1 MQASS
6 NSVPEILSN
15 AIFPAMKWGDRLRSR
30 LDEKGWSVPRLA
42 AEMGRPND
50 AALIESLGKY
60 TNGKVDNP
68 RGTMM
73 RDIAHA
79 LGMSEIELRTGAPVQ
94 TMHSKDS
101 TTVLNRDSNA
111 RFAGAVSL
119 THKVPVYGQA
129 MGGRYGEF
137 ILNGNKVADILAP
150 ASLDGVPDAYAVYI
164 SGDSM
169 EPRYFA
175 GEAAFIHPSLPV
187 RKGDFVCAQ
196 IARDEGEAPLAFVKR
211 FVSMDD
217 KRIRLEQFNPKKF
230 LEFPRKSVVS
240 VHLIIMSGRG

>member
-1 MQASS
+1 MQDKS
-6 NSVPEILSN
+6 NSVPENLSDSMLRR
-15 AIFPAMKWGDRLRSR
+15 MKWGDRLRAI
-30 LDEKGWSVPRLA
+30 LEEKGWSIPRLA
-42 AEMGRPND
+42 AEMGRAGD
-50 AALIESLGKY
+50 MALIESLGKY
-60 TNGKVDNP
+60 TNGKVENP

-73 RDIAHA
+73 RDIAAA
-79 LGMSEIELRTGAPVQ
+79 LGITEIELRSGSSFR
-94 TMHSKDS
+94 SKA
-101 TTVLNRDSNA
+101 DSNA
-111 RFAGAVSL
+111 RVGGAVSL
-119 THKVPVYGQA
+119 SQKVPVYGQA
-129 MGGRYGEF
+129 MGGRFGEF
-137 ILNGNKVADILAP
+137 VLNGNRVADILAP

-175 GEAAFIHPSLPV
+175 GEAAFIHPGLPV

-196 IARDEGEAPLAFVKR
+196 IARAEGEAPLAFVKR

-217 KRIRLEQFNPKKF
+217 RRIRLEQFNPRKT